1 MADLVSDVAL
11 LTTELVTNGVIHAGT
26 DLEIELAADE
36 CGVLVTV
43 VDGAPGRPVL
53 PRPDRSPAE
62 PDGRGLFLVHLLA
75 TQWGTT
81 HHADRKS
88 VWFQM
93 DHKDR
98 DAQHTGVDRLVAAIS
113 ELLGVSARHKPADA
127 PVFCRA
133 LLQTLARVA
142 PVYDAVV
149 RIDRGDGAG
158 PLPVAQ
164 LNTRQLGDGPPIR
177 IPLELG
183 TPWSGELSVF
193 ATDNQVTRTLAA
205 LTAERL
211 SSALH
216 AQRLHEADRSRRAWL
231 AYLADVDTMLS
242 HSSDL
247 SHAAALIPHLVVP
260 RLAVWS
266 ALHVVDRAGHLA
278 LAAAVHADEA
288 QTGELAATLRTDT
301 VTRRLAEL
309 PCATGMMPI
318 SIDHWPSGNAMTL
331 TARDQPIGVLTA
343 GLAATH
349 QGLEHLAML
358 EEVARRSARALD
370 NARIH
375 DERERIA
382 RVLQRSLLPP
392 ELPPIPG
399 VDLAAE
405 YVPTQDQ
412 IEVGGD
418 FYDVAEMGDG
428 RVLILVGDVAGKG
441 VEAAAI
447 TGLVREVIRV
457 LIADGKPHGQVLDAV
472 NRTLT
477 SRTGGQFCTLV
488 LAMLERRL
496 DGELIIQVYLA
507 GHDRA
512 IHIGPDRPATPVGYP
527 GTLLGVYETIELSP
541 CEVRLRPDEA
551 LVLYTDGV
559 TERRNGR
566 ELFGPD
572 RLLRTLAPLSGYPA
586 SVVAAQ
592 LKAVTMAFSDT
603 PPQDDIAILV
613 IRNEP

>member
-1 MADLVSDVAL
+1 MADLVNDVSL

-26 DLEIELAADE
+26 DIEIELSTDE

-43 VDGAPGRPVL
+43 VDGAPERPVV
-53 PRPDRSPAE
+53 PRAEQSPVQ
-62 PDGRGLFLVHLLA
+62 PDGRGLFLVNLLA
-75 TQWGTT
+75 TQWGTI

-98 DAQHTGVDRLVAAIS
+98 DVQHTGVDRLAAAIS
-113 ELLGVSARHKPADA
+113 ELLAVSAQHKPGDA
-127 PVFCRA
+127 PMFCRA
-133 LLQTLARVA
+133 LLQTFARVA
-142 PVYDAVV
+142 PVHDAVV
-149 RIDRGDGAG
+149 RVDRGDGG
-158 PLPVAQ
+158 GSVPVAR
-164 LNTRQLGDGPPIR
+164 LNTRHLEDGPPIQ

-183 TPWSGELSVF
+183 TPWSGQLDVF
-193 ATDNQVTRTLAA
+193 GTDDQLTRTLAA
-205 LTAERL
+205 LAAERL
-211 SSALH
+211 GSALH
-216 AQRLHEADRSRRAWL
+216 AQRMHEADRSRRAWL
-231 AYLADVDTMLS
+231 AYLTDVDTMLS

-266 ALHVVDRAGHLA
+266 ALHVIDRTGHLV
-278 LAAAVHADEA
+278 LAAAVHTDEA
-288 QTGELAATLRTDT
+288 QTSELAAALRSDAVARQLT
-301 VTRRLAEL
+301 EL
-309 PCATGMMPI
+309 PCASGMMPVN
-318 SIDHWPSGNAMTL
+318 IDHWPSGNAMTL
-331 TARDQPIGVLTA
+331 TARDQPVGVLTA

-349 QGLEHLAML
+349 QGLEHISML

-370 NARIH
+370 NAHIH
-375 DERERIA
+375 DEREQIA

-392 ELPPIPG
+392 ALPSISG

-405 YVPTQDQ
+405 YVPTRDQ

-418 FYDVAEMGDG
+418 FYDALPMADG
-428 RVLILVGDVAGKG
+428 RWLLFVGDVAGKG
-441 VEAAAI
+441 VEAAAV
-447 TGLVREVIRV
+447 TGLVREVVRV
-457 LIADGKPHGQVLDAV
+457 LIADGKPHRHVLDAV

-477 SRTGGQFCTLV
+477 SRTVGQFCTLV
-488 LAMLERRL
+488 LAMLEPRL
-496 DGELIIQVYLA
+496 DGELVVHVYLA

-527 GTLLGVYETIELSP
+527 GTLLGVYDSIELSP

-572 RLLRTLAPLSGYPA
+572 RLLRTLQPLSGYPA